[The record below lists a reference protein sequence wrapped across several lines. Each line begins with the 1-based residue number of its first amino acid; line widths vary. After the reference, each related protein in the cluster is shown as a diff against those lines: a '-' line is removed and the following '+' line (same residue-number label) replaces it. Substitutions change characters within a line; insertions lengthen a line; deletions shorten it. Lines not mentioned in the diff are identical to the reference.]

1 MTSRVVLDTT
11 IVLSALLFTNGRLAW
26 IRQAWLSG
34 EIRPV
39 VCKQTV
45 SELLRTLAYPK
56 FKLTG
61 IEQEEMLAD
70 FLPYA
75 ETYILEKTPKHL
87 PECRDKDDQVFLAL
101 ASLSGVEILVSGDM
115 DLLALR
121 SELSFQLLSADEF
134 KEQLTGPGNCVRSL

>member
-26 IRQAWLSG
+26 IREDWLSE

-134 KEQLTGPGNCVRSL
+134 KEQLTGSGNCVRSL

>member
-1 MTSRVVLDTT
+1 MTLRVVLESN

-26 IRQAWLSG
+26 IREAWLSG

-56 FKLTG
+56 FKLSG
-61 IEQEEMLAD
+61 DEQEEMLAD
-70 FLPYA
+70 FLPYS
-75 ETYILEKTPKHL
+75 ETLVLDQIPANL
-87 PECRDKDDQVFLAL
+87 PMCRDEDDQIFIVL
-101 ASLSGVEILVSGDM
+101 ASVCGADMLISGDK

-134 KEQLTGPGNCVRSL
+134 KDRLA

>member
-26 IRQAWLSG
+26 IREDWLSE

-101 ASLSGVEILVSGDM
+101 ASLSGVEILVSGDL

-134 KEQLTGPGNCVRSL
+134 KEQLTGSGNCVRSL

>member
-1 MTSRVVLDTT
+1 MTSRVVLDTN

-26 IRQAWLSG
+26 IREDWLSE

>member
-1 MTSRVVLDTT
+1 MSIRVVLDTN
-11 IVLSALLFTNGRLAW
+11 IVLSALLFTSGRLAW

-75 ETYILEKTPKHL
+75 ETYMLEKPPKHL
-87 PECRDKDDQVFLAL
+87 PECRDKDDQIFISL
-101 ASLSGVEILVSGDM
+101 ASLTGVEMLVSGDM
-115 DLLALR
+115 DLLTLR
-121 SELSFQLLSADEF
+121 SELPFQLLSADEF
-134 KEQLTGPGNCVRSL
+134 KVQLTGRGS

>member
-1 MTSRVVLDTT
+1 MTLRVVLDTN

-26 IRQAWLSG
+26 IREAWLSG

-56 FKLTG
+56 FKLSG
-61 IEQEEMLAD
+61 DEQEEMLAD
-70 FLPYA
+70 FLPYS
-75 ETYILEKTPKHL
+75 ETLVLDQIPANL
-87 PECRDKDDQVFLAL
+87 PMCRDEDDQIFIVL
-101 ASLSGVEILVSGDM
+101 ASVCGADMLISGDK

-134 KEQLTGPGNCVRSL
+134 KDRLA

>member
-1 MTSRVVLDTT
+1 MTLRVVLDTN
-11 IVLSALLFTNGRLAW
+11 IVLSALLFTNGRLSW
-26 IRQAWLSG
+26 IREAWLSG

-56 FKLTG
+56 FKLSG
-61 IEQEEMLAD
+61 DEQEEMLAD
-70 FLPYA
+70 FLPYS
-75 ETYILEKTPKHL
+75 ETLVLDQIPANL
-87 PECRDKDDQVFLAL
+87 PMCRDEDDQIFIVL
-101 ASLSGVEILVSGDM
+101 ASVCGADMLISGDK

-134 KEQLTGPGNCVRSL
+134 KDRLA